1 MQNCN
6 HHNFVLS
13 SISVVLFL
21 ITNYHFFR
29 IVLSACSAYLRA
41 VLKDLPR
48 WQHPV
53 IMMPRDLPG
62 RDLEDILTF
71 IYWGKVH
78 VDKDR
83 LPSFLKVC
91 LLIES

>member
-1 MQNCN
+1 M
-6 HHNFVLS
+6 
-13 SISVVLFL
+13 
-21 ITNYHFFR
+21 
-29 IVLSACSAYLRA
+29 LSACSTYLRA
-41 VLKDLPR
+41 VLRDLPR

-53 IMMPRDLPG
+53 IMMPKDLPG

-83 LPSFLKVC
+83 LSSFLKVC
-91 LLIES
+91 VNL